1 MNSMTEALDTL
12 FPSIFDDEDN
22 VYNTD
27 QLGSEVRPRRSPSA
41 NALKPLRGRT
51 RRHIVA
57 LDSLA

>member
-27 QLGSEVRPRRSPSA
+27 QLGSEVRPSQIAKRERAEASTRTDTPSHRRS
-41 NALKPLRGRT
+41 
-51 RRHIVA
+51 
-57 LDSLA
+57 

>member
-27 QLGSEVRPRRSPSA
+27 PLGSEVRPSQIARRERAEASTRTDTPSHRRS
-41 NALKPLRGRT
+41 
-51 RRHIVA
+51 
-57 LDSLA
+57 